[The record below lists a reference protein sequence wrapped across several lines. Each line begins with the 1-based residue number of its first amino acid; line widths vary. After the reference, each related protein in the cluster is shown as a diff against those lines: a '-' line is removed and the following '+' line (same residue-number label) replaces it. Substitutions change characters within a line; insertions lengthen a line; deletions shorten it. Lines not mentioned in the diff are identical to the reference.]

1 MEKIKENLII
11 ELRRG
16 TLVMMVL
23 SICQKEEY
31 GYVIVER
38 LSKLGINVEASTLYP
53 LLRRLESQKLL
64 NSHWDTSESRPRKYY
79 QLSDE
84 GQVILKALKEEWQ
97 LMQQEIKKIG
107 ELS

>member
-1 MEKIKENLII
+1 MEKIKENLIV

-23 SICQKEEY
+23 FVCQKEEY

-53 LLRRLESQKLL
+53 LLRRLESQNLL

>member
-1 MEKIKENLII
+1 MEKIKENLIV

-23 SICQKEEY
+23 FVCQKEEY

-53 LLRRLESQKLL
+53 LLRRLESQKVL

-84 GQVILKALKEEWQ
+84 GQVILKALKEEWH

>member
-1 MEKIKENLII
+1 MDKTTENLII

-23 SICQKEEY
+23 SVCQKEEY

-38 LSKLGINVEASTLYP
+38 LAKLGISVEASTLYP
-53 LLRRLESQKLL
+53 LLRRLESQDLL
-64 NSHWDTSESRPRKYY
+64 TSHWDTTDARPRKYY
-79 QLSDE
+79 QLSE
-84 GQVILKALKEEWQ
+84 KGKTVLNALKQEWVTMQEEI
-97 LMQQEIKKIG
+97 EKIG

>member
-1 MEKIKENLII
+1 MDKITENLRV

-23 SICQKEEY
+23 SVCQKEEY

-38 LSKLGINVEASTLYP
+38 LGALGIKVEASTLYP
-53 LLRRLESQKLL
+53 LLRRLESQGLL
-64 NSHWDTSESRPRKYY
+64 FSHWDTSEARPRKYY
-79 QLSDE
+79 LLSAQ
-84 GQVILKALKEEWQ
+84 GHTVLGALKEEWQ
-97 LMQQEIKKIG
+97 RMQDEMKKIG